1 MFVPD
6 TPGLNEARHFLQRED
21 FIELT
26 YQYQRDREATSAV
39 WLVRVEKTQLQTS
52 TTPLYTHSSQP
63 TRRVQLI
70 FYKFT
75 LKNDPRVR

>member
-1 MFVPD
+1 MLEPD
-6 TPGLNEARHFLQRED
+6 APGFKESRHYLQRED
-21 FIELT
+21 SIELT

-52 TTPLYTHSSQP
+52 TTPLDTHSSQP

-70 FYKFT
+70 FY
-75 LKNDPRVR
+75 